1 MAPVTICPG
10 IFQANDNKGDIRRQT
25 KKICLTR
32 FMKLK
37 WAKSLWVMEA
47 IKLGEKEKKLI

>member
-47 IKLGEKEKKLI
+47 IKLGEKENKLI